1 MGEFVDLIPEELLH
15 PDKKEEFLMWLIQ
28 LPVDIWTKKYILIEW
43 CNIVGIALTEDLVKA
58 VIGLPELT
66 WG

>member
-1 MGEFVDLIPEELLH
+1 MTEFVDLIPEELID
-15 PDKKEEFLMWLIQ
+15 PDKKEEFLMWLIN

-43 CNIVGIALTEDLVKA
+43 CNLVGIALTEDLVRA
-58 VIGLPELT
+58 VVGDPSLT

>member
-1 MGEFVDLIPEELLH
+1 MTEFVDLIPEELID
-15 PDKKEEFLMWLIQ
+15 PKKKEDFLMWLIQ

-43 CNIVGIALTEDLVKA
+43 CNLVGIALTEDLVKK
-58 VIGLPELT
+58 VIGRAELT

>member
-1 MGEFVDLIPEELLH
+1 MTEFVDLIPEELID
-15 PDKKEEFLMWLIQ
+15 PKKKEEFLIWLMR
-28 LPVDIWTKKYILIEW
+28 LPVDVWTKKYILIEW
-43 CNIVGIALTEDLVKA
+43 CNLVGIALTEDLVRT

>member
-1 MGEFVDLIPEELLH
+1 MTEFVDLIPEELID
-15 PDKKEEFLMWLIQ
+15 PKKKEEFLMWLIN

-43 CNIVGIALTEDLVKA
+43 CNLVGVALTEDLVKE
-58 VIGLPELT
+58 VIGRAELT